1 MGVPY
6 GSRAQAAARRF
17 NRNVHTLL
25 GPRMIRIM
33 NEAIKELR
41 DYVVR
46 NHMGGD
52 RTGPNRLARNTGKME
67 QKTIATRAKQTAEG
81 TSASIKVNVK
91 YASTHIAEA
100 NETQTIIRPRLK
112 QALAIP
118 LSAVKGADK
127 RARFKPRSRQIS
139 DRFLSE
145 GIIYGR
151 LPGGATQLPLFVLR
165 PQVVVPKRI
174 SVKRD
179 IEPEGQRILARIVD
193 REVKKIFGEVGNDAG

>member
-1 MGVPY
+1 
-6 GSRAQAAARRF
+6 
-17 NRNVHTLL
+17 
-25 GPRMIRIM
+25 MIRIM

-46 NHMGGD
+46 NHMGGE

-91 YASTHIAEA
+91 YASTHIAEGS
-100 NETQTIIRPRLK
+100 ETQTIIRPRLK

-139 DRFLSE
+139 GKFLTQPE

-151 LPGGATQLPLFVLR
+151 LPGGASQLPLFVLR

-193 REVKKIFGEVGNDAG
+193 REIKKIFGEVGNDAG